1 MEASAKLKDLRNHV
15 LRLDTLNLRGMKRR
29 VEVLQ
34 KQISEERREEF
45 TASLPYSKEEIKNRA
60 KLSFLDREPKQ
71 ICEEG

>member
-15 LRLDTLNLRGMKRR
+15 LRLDPENVPSTKRR

-34 KQISEERREEF
+34 RRICEEKQLEYIE
-45 TASLPYSKEEIKNRA
+45 SLPFQETFEERA